1 MIRTCAS
8 LSISAGRRRL
18 GPLPSAALRL
28 PHAMRIVLT
37 GGPHAGKTSLAR
49 EFERRGHRVVKEA
62 AIECIAALV
71 RQFGPDGARAWR
83 AAHVDE
89 FQGRIAHMQVELE
102 RAAQFGPGEL
112 CFFDRGLLDGL
123 AYCQIA
129 GQQAPRELLENLPH
143 THYDYVAVCEL
154 VLPFSSRKETGRES
168 SLERARLIE
177 QTVFDVYA
185 GHGFRTERLPCISPV
200 AARADLL
207 LERIAK
213 R

>member
-1 MIRTCAS
+1 
-8 LSISAGRRRL
+8 
-18 GPLPSAALRL
+18 
-28 PHAMRIVLT
+28 MRIVLT

-71 RQFGPDGARAWR
+71 RELGPDGARAWR
-83 AAHVDE
+83 HANVDE
-89 FQGRIAHMQVELE
+89 FQARIARMQLELE
-102 RAAQFGPGEL
+102 RAAPCETGEL
-112 CFFDRGLLDGL
+112 CFHDRGLLDGL

-129 GQQAPRELLENLPH
+129 GQAPPRELFESLPH
-143 THYDYVAVCEL
+143 SRYDYVAVCEL
-154 VLPFSSRKETGRES
+154 VLPFSSRKETGRVS

-185 GHGFRTERLPCISPV
+185 EHGYRTERLPCISPV

-207 LERIAK
+207 LERIAGL
-213 R
+213 